1 MYSLLGI
8 VQNNQISKKFTVM
21 STVRKNGAIHV
32 HTILLHKDLS
42 KRSRARL
49 EENGMSLGEIVI

>member
-1 MYSLLGI
+1 
-8 VQNNQISKKFTVM
+8 M